1 MNILN
6 FNKFFEGAL
15 NIEEI
20 LKDIKN
26 TSILRGNVLINKIKS
41 QHVIEVDPRRN
52 KGERFI
58 VKKMLDFTSTP
69 PTYVDVIGATS
80 SPINQIIGDDGN
92 MDPVKARGYFLKGK
106 NYLPVFKDDNDKVY
120 KLNDLFKSVEFG
132 SSGAGKLTNEN
143 EIIQMM
149 LLAKR
154 IVSDRNFTMRKIY
167 QLLEEFEA
175 GTIPSSV
182 VIPNGFRVRNLESF
196 DLDPKWMATFK
207 NSINN
212 LALARFPEE
221 TGITLFNPKINYKFY
236 QNGVSD
242 PRSIHK
248 VIAKKFKELLRASSY
263 GDEYKNLD
271 INKYCPADVWAIDSN
286 EIVYNSICDSVQRA
300 ISIEGLN
307 QIINVEFD
315 KRTLIPI
322 SLKKVGIKVNSGRI
336 IINNE
341 AGAELPKFNVTQFH
355 LEPDT
360 GKGIGTKIDTKSV
373 WYPKGSTKPINRDRN
388 IKIDTSNSAKF
399 QNVDGEVDGA
409 YARHGKIS
417 FLMMRKFIKESPL
430 YDRVLNVNTNPLQSV
445 EELKEK
451 SVEDLK
457 NIIEE
462 LDNQIKSYESGLTV
476 KVKYDLTGRPNNSL
490 EKKLISKIQSMQIIN
505 SLAIIDYYDKSPRL
519 INGEPNPDNEVDKV
533 ITKVLLYAL
542 SINTGAFDTP
552 RYARVI

>member
-20 LKDIKN
+20 LKDIKG

-41 QHVIEVDPRRN
+41 QHVIEIDPSKN

-92 MDPVKARGYFLKGK
+92 MDPIKARVYFLKGK
-106 NYLPVFKDDNDKVY
+106 NYLPVFKDVNDKVY
-120 KLNDLFKSVEFG
+120 KLNDLFKSVDFG

-143 EIIQMM
+143 EVIQMM

-154 IVSDRNFTMRKIY
+154 VLSNRDFTMSKIY
-167 QLLEEFEA
+167 QLLEEFESGA
-175 GTIPSSV
+175 IPQNV
-182 VIPNGFRVRNLESF
+182 VIPTGFRVRNLDHF

-212 LALARFPEE
+212 LAKARFPEE
-221 TGITLFNPKINYKFY
+221 TGTLLFNPEINYKFY

-248 VIAKKFKELLRASSY
+248 VITKKFKELLKVSSY

-286 EIVYNSICDSVQRA
+286 EIVYNSICDSIQRA
-300 ISIEGLN
+300 ISIENLN
-307 QIINVEFD
+307 QIINEEFD

-322 SLKKVGIKVNSGRI
+322 SLKKVGIKINSGRI

-341 AGAELPKFNVTQFH
+341 AGADLPKFNVTQFH

-360 GKGIGTKIDTKSV
+360 GKGIGTKIDTKSI
-373 WYPKGSTKPINRDRN
+373 WYPKGSPKPINRDRN

-451 SVEDLK
+451 SVEELK
-457 NIIEE
+457 SIIEE
-462 LDNQIKSYESGLTV
+462 LNTQIKRYESGLSV

-505 SLAIIDYYDKSPRL
+505 ALSIIDYYDTTPRF
-519 INGEPNPDNEVDKV
+519 IKGQPNPDNEVDKI
-533 ITKVLLYAL
+533 ITKILLYAL